1 MVGLSLLALLISGAE
16 GGFAVRG
23 TVRSLAGRVQAGVA
37 VQALGAGG
45 SDVADQTLTDASGEY
60 RLRDLAAGKDYVVK
74 VKAEEGASVSP
85 AELKLTMPEKD
96 VEDASFV
103 LNRPPAGRT
112 VCGTVEVDEALRTA
126 AALRVELHRAGT
138 ADGAAPLDSTPIDF
152 SRYFEF
158 RLAGGGAAT
167 VGDAASDGAAAAA
180 AGNDFVLRL
189 VSNVSQALYDVRS
202 EEHAVSFAGAGV
214 GSLVC
219 TDKPMAFE
227 APRRSA
233 SDTEVAPPAL
243 TLFFLISALVA
254 FFNRAALRPHALQ
267 LFEQAAKQMPFLKNG
282 FINLNRAAGE
292 RQASGAGLNGK
303 RRKR

>member
-1 MVGLSLLALLISGAE
+1 MVGLALLALLISGAE

-103 LNRPPAGRT
+103 LYRPPAGRT

-167 VGDAASDGAAAAA
+167 AGDAAA

-189 VSNVSQALYDVRS
+189 VSNVSQALYDVHS
-202 EEHAVSFAGAGV
+202 EEHAVSFAGAGA
-214 GSLVC
+214 GSLAC

-243 TLFFLISALVA
+243 TLFFLLSALVA
-254 FFNRAALRPHALQ
+254 FFNRAALQPHVLL